1 MILKKNI
8 KINDNLYNFIN
19 NEVLKDIN
27 IEEDKFWN
35 GFSDIVDIYYPKNIY
50 LLKKRK
56 DLQNKINKWH
66 KENKSKNIELEEYK
80 NFLKDIDYLVEE
92 GPNFKITT
100 SNIDE
105 EISTICGPQLVVPI
119 TNARFA
125 INAVNARWG
134 SLYDALYGTDAI
146 GEAPKGGAYDKERGD
161 KVVKF
166 AKSHLDKF
174 APLKQANWIDVNN
187 IEIKDNK
194 VILGNAKSGNI
205 EFVHTEQLLGWKK
218 SLDGELTELILS
230 KNNLRCRIIINKN
243 DVIGKNDAANIADIL
258 IESAISTILDCE
270 DSVATVDAD
279 DKILA
284 YKNWLGLIKGN
295 LESNFLK
302 NNENIKRVLNKDV
315 SFTGVDQKE
324 KILKGRSL
332 MLIRNVGHLMTTPAI
347 LNEDGNEIGEGIMD
361 AIITTLIAT
370 HDFSKKD
377 NKNSNYN
384 SIYIVKPKMHGP
396 EEVKFTDELFSEIE
410 KLLDLPNSTIKIG
423 IMDEER
429 RTSINLKECIRAAQS
444 RVAFI
449 NTGFLDR
456 TGDEIHTGMQAGSFI
471 KKADMKN
478 APWITSYEKRN
489 VSIGLECGL
498 KGKAQIGKGM
508 WAMPDLMAEMMKQK
522 INHPKSGANCAWV
535 PSPTAAT
542 LHALHYHDVDVKEV
556 QEKIISS
563 ASSST
568 LSDLLTLP
576 LLKGEN
582 LSDIDI
588 AREIE
593 NNAQGILG
601 YVVRWIDQGIGC
613 SKVPDINNIGLME
626 DRATCRISSQALAN
640 WIEHGIVSKDQ
651 VLKAFDK
658 MAKVVD
664 KQNAGDE
671 KYITMSGNENSIAFK
686 AAKELV
692 FDGINQPSGYTEP
705 ILHKRVEH
713 WHGPFVGNF
722 WVVDPCAKRGAKT
735 QI

>member
-50 LLKKRK
+50 LLKKRQ

-80 NFLKDIDYLVEE
+80 NFLKDIDYIVEE

-456 TGDEIHTGMQAGSFI
+456 TGDEIHTGMQAGAFI

-563 ASSST
+563 ASSGT
-568 LSDLLTLP
+568 LNDLLTLP

-671 KYITMSGNENSIAFK
+671 KYITMSGNKNSIAFK

-705 ILHKRVEH
+705 ILHKRRLE
-713 WHGPFVGNF
+713 FKSQNN
-722 WVVDPCAKRGAKT
+722 
-735 QI
+735 

>member
-50 LLKKRK
+50 LLKKRQ

-80 NFLKDIDYLVEE
+80 NFLKDIDYIVEE

-166 AKSHLDKF
+166 VKSHLDKF

-563 ASSST
+563 TSSGT
-568 LSDLLTLP
+568 LNDLLTLP

-640 WIEHGIVSKDQ
+640 WIEHSIVSKDQ

-705 ILHKRVEH
+705 ILHKRRLE
-713 WHGPFVGNF
+713 FKSQNN
-722 WVVDPCAKRGAKT
+722 
-735 QI
+735 

>member
-1 MILKKNI
+1 
-8 KINDNLYNFIN
+8 
-19 NEVLKDIN
+19 
-27 IEEDKFWN
+27 
-35 GFSDIVDIYYPKNIY
+35 
-50 LLKKRK
+50 
-56 DLQNKINKWH
+56 
-66 KENKSKNIELEEYK
+66 
-80 NFLKDIDYLVEE
+80 
-92 GPNFKITT
+92 
-100 SNIDE
+100 
-105 EISTICGPQLVVPI
+105 
-119 TNARFA
+119 
-125 INAVNARWG
+125 
-134 SLYDALYGTDAI
+134 
-146 GEAPKGGAYDKERGD
+146 
-161 KVVKF
+161 
-166 AKSHLDKF
+166 
-174 APLKQANWIDVNN
+174 
-187 IEIKDNK
+187 
-194 VILGNAKSGNI
+194 
-205 EFVHTEQLLGWKK
+205 VHTEQLLGWKK
-218 SLDGELTELILS
+218 SLDGELAELILS

-243 DVIGKNDAANIADIL
+243 DIIGKNDIANIADIL
-258 IESAISTILDCE
+258 MESAISTILDCE
-270 DSVATVDAD
+270 DSVATVDAE

-284 YKNWLGLIKGN
+284 YRNWLGLIKGN

-302 NNENIKRVLNKDV
+302 KNENIKRVLNKDV

-347 LNEDGNEIGEGIMD
+347 LNEDSNEIGEGIMD

-377 NKNSNYN
+377 NKNSNFN

-563 ASSST
+563 TSSGT
-568 LSDLLTLP
+568 LNDLLTLP

-705 ILHKRVEH
+705 ILHKRRLE
-713 WHGPFVGNF
+713 FKSQNN
-722 WVVDPCAKRGAKT
+722 
-735 QI
+735 

>member
-66 KENKSKNIELEEYK
+66 KENKSENIELEEYK
-80 NFLKDIDYLVEE
+80 NFLKDIDYIVEE

-146 GEAPKGGAYDKERGD
+146 GEAPKGGTYDEERGD

-194 VILGNAKSGNI
+194 VILGNAKSDNI

-218 SLDGELTELILS
+218 SLDGELAELILS

-243 DVIGKNDAANIADIL
+243 DIIGKNDIANIADIL
-258 IESAISTILDCE
+258 MESAISTILDCE
-270 DSVATVDAD
+270 DSVATVDAE

-284 YKNWLGLIKGN
+284 YRNWLGLIKGN

-302 NNENIKRVLNKDV
+302 KNENIKRVLNKDV

-347 LNEDGNEIGEGIMD
+347 LNEDSNEIGEGIMD

-370 HDFSKKD
+370 HDFSKKN

-563 ASSST
+563 TSSGT
-568 LSDLLTLP
+568 LNDLLTLP

-671 KYITMSGNENSIAFK
+671 EYINMSGNENSIAFK

-705 ILHKRVEH
+705 ILHKRRLE
-713 WHGPFVGNF
+713 FKSQNN
-722 WVVDPCAKRGAKT
+722 
-735 QI
+735 

>member
-50 LLKKRK
+50 LLKKRQ

-80 NFLKDIDYLVEE
+80 NFLKDIDYIVEE

-146 GEAPKGGAYDKERGD
+146 GEAPKGGAYDRERGE

-174 APLKQANWIDVNN
+174 APLQEGNWIDVNN

-218 SLDGELTELILS
+218 SLDGDLTELILS

-471 KKADMKN
+471 KKTDIKN

-705 ILHKRVEH
+705 ILHKRRLE
-713 WHGPFVGNF
+713 FKSQNN
-722 WVVDPCAKRGAKT
+722 
-735 QI
+735 

>member
-80 NFLKDIDYLVEE
+80 NFLKDIDYIVEE

-563 ASSST
+563 ASSGT
-568 LSDLLTLP
+568 LNDLLTLP

-705 ILHKRVEH
+705 ILHKRRLE
-713 WHGPFVGNF
+713 FKSQNN
-722 WVVDPCAKRGAKT
+722 
-735 QI
+735 

>member
-50 LLKKRK
+50 LLKKRQ

-80 NFLKDIDYLVEE
+80 NFLKDIDYIVEE

-456 TGDEIHTGMQAGSFI
+456 TGDEIHTGMQAGAFI

-489 VSIGLECGL
+489 VSIGLGCGL

-563 ASSST
+563 ASSGT
-568 LSDLLTLP
+568 LNDLLNLP

-705 ILHKRVEH
+705 ILHKRRLE
-713 WHGPFVGNF
+713 FKSQNN
-722 WVVDPCAKRGAKT
+722 
-735 QI
+735 

>member
-1 MILKKNI
+1 MILKKNL
-8 KINDNLYNFIN
+8 KINKKLYNFIN
-19 NEVLKDIN
+19 KEVLKDIKIDEN
-27 IEEDKFWN
+27 KFWN
-35 GFSDIVDIYYPKNIY
+35 GFSDIVDFYYPKNIS
-50 LLKKRK
+50 LLEKRK
-56 DLQNKINKWH
+56 NLQDKINKWH
-66 KENKSKNIELEEYK
+66 KENKSKNIEIEEYK
-80 NFLKDIDYLVEE
+80 KFLKDIDYIVKE
-92 GPNFKITT
+92 GPNFKIST

-456 TGDEIHTGMQAGSFI
+456 TADEIHTGMQAGSFI

-705 ILHKRVEH
+705 ILHKRRLE
-713 WHGPFVGNF
+713 FKSQNN
-722 WVVDPCAKRGAKT
+722 
-735 QI
+735 